1 MITIVPETPDAEAS
15 SSSSSRRRSSR
26 RSTMFSSIASD
37 NLLRQSFAEKD
48 TAAASRRM
56 RELRERGSSYR
67 VEDKVTQWFARN
79 DNDKKG
85 KKDKSADDMSLTL
98 AAATPPPPTSGTKT
112 SSRRGRRSSY
122 MAPQDMCD
130 IFLAKENATAAA
142 ASPTPST
149 SKTPETA
156 APKRRKSRMLLE
168 GANPVAARPAYFPSP
183 LSLSPKRR
191 PRPSLCLS
199 PLSKGAPSVGTVN
212 SGSGTDAST
221 LNVRRNVGD
230 IIKRLNSPA
239 SSWGGG
245 SPAKTEAR
253 ERNKED
259 EIATQRSESTQSSAG
274 SIPPPNS
281 FANFSTDSAK
291 AMVKQLVALSQKKEL
306 RDGDISLPA
315 NSVGGISKLGGDEKS
330 ERVSSENPILSSVF
344 AYVEVSAT
352 RLVQINE
359 LKVFIYFYILCFRS
373 ERTTRT
379 APAAC
384 RNNSLPWGRQCASG

>member
-67 VEDKVTQWFARN
+67 VEDKVTLWFARN
-79 DNDKKG
+79 DNDKNG

-130 IFLAKENATAAA
+130 IFLAKENAAAA

-212 SGSGTDAST
+212 SGSGTDTST

-291 AMVKQLVALSQKKEL
+291 AMVKQLVALTQDKEVH
-306 RDGDISLPA
+306 DGDNSLPE
-315 NSVGGISKLGGDEKS
+315 NSFRGISKLSGGEQS
-330 ERVSSENPILSSVF
+330 PRISSENPILSSVF
-344 AYVEVSAT
+344 AFVEVSTTLIYRVTMVVWHKHTIQDQCNNHTALN
-352 RLVQINE
+352 RVLVSNHHRH
-359 LKVFIYFYILCFRS
+359 LV
-373 ERTTRT
+373 
-379 APAAC
+379 
-384 RNNSLPWGRQCASG
+384 